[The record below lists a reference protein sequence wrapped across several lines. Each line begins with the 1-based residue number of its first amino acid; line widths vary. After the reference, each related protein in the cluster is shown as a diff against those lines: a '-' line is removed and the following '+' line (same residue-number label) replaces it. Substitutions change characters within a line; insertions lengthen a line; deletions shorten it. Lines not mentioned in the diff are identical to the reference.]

1 MDLAPLSSL
10 QESQKETSAQV
21 KENNED
27 IDFLFED
34 IGALRRRNIKLE
46 AYTRRE
52 NVRILN
58 VEEEEDENTEE
69 LVRSVFVANLKISVD
84 KVNDIRLEQVRR
96 ISTNNYSLRAPSITS
111 DKKEKIA
118 RQTTTQ
124 NMPLI
129 SERNK
134 VITIFLLA

>member
-1 MDLAPLSSL
+1 MNTKLYQVLTACGEISVLKDEIRKLRDEVKNLKQSLQSAEEEIQSL

-52 NVRILN
+52 NVRIFN
-58 VEEEEDENTEE
+58 VGEEEDENTEE
-69 LVRSVFVANLKISVD
+69 LVRSVFVANLKIPAD
-84 KVNDIRLEQVRR
+84 KVNDIRFSEFTE
-96 ISTNNYSLRAPSITS
+96 S
-111 DKKEKIA
+111 
-118 RQTTTQ
+118 
-124 NMPLI
+124 PLI
-129 SERNK
+129 IL
-134 VITIFLLA
+134 V